1 MNALDVVMFT
11 GLHVAVIVAIAT
23 TLAFV
28 VGMMFGGRARDD
40 MDAAQAGRDIAGE
53 ARAGRIERRRT
64 PRRLQVPAQPVDF
77 ERSRT

>member
-11 GLHVAVIVAIAT
+11 GLHVVVIVAIAT
-23 TLAFV
+23 TVAFV

-40 MDAAQAGRDIAGE
+40 MDAEQAGRDIAGE